1 MEVRRMQFGGRKTVH
16 SKPITMVFLRFV
28 GLYTA
33 GALFWL
39 FAAVMI
45 FYILDAAG
53 EVLPANHMEIQL
65 NASADDIRSASEVTE
80 ELMPEG
86 CSYGV
91 YADTGNWLYGTFPK
105 EEQGQAWEHYE
116 TSSIYAPG
124 KGYYRFFVRDAK
136 EICIVKY
143 KIMTRFRN
151 PYLSRILPR
160 PDLLMVVSFVVLFL
174 LHTAV
179 VSRYFGKYMRTR
191 LRILR
196 EVTEKIRCEDLEFA
210 EEHSELR
217 EVDNVLRSL
226 YQMKE
231 ALKESLYRQW
241 DMEKDKE
248 EQIAALA
255 HDIKTPL
262 TIIRGNAE
270 LLDEGEMGEDE
281 KAYNKDILQSV
292 SMMEGYLT
300 MLNEILTE
308 DVKKGTFGP
317 QEEGIPQNHDTEI
330 STESLADEFMEQ
342 ARLLSSARQ
351 YPVIFHRKELHGR
364 IRCSMTQILRAFHN
378 ILSNAMDYGPPEGKI
393 DVWLEMRHEDRGTG
407 KIWDG
412 RGDEQGKEK
421 EYLTVVIIDEG
432 PGFTA
437 QDLKHATEQ
446 FYQGDKSR
454 NSKTHYGI
462 GLHTAEKF
470 AEAQGGY
477 LVIENMQARG
487 GKVSMYVC
495 LCPEIG

>member
-1 MEVRRMQFGGRKTVH
+1 MWNGKSDRKKTI
-16 SKPITMVFLRFV
+16 SSVFFRYACV
-28 GLYTA
+28 YTA
-33 GALFWL
+33 GVLFLVAIL
-39 FAAVMI
+39 FLI
-45 FYILDAAG
+45 WYILDETG
-53 EVLPANHMEIQL
+53 EVLPANHMEISL
-65 NASADDIRSASEVTE
+65 NESADEIRKASEVTE
-80 ELMPEG
+80 ELLPEG
-86 CSYGV
+86 CTYGV
-91 YADTGNWLYGTFPK
+91 YRADGSWRYGTFPTQ
-105 EEQGQAWEHYE
+105 EIRQAWENYE
-116 TSSIYAPG
+116 QRDIYTRG
-124 KGYYRFFVRDAK
+124 RGYYRFFQRDSG
-136 EICIVKY
+136 EVCIVKY
-143 KIMTRFRN
+143 EIATRFRN
-151 PYLSRILPR
+151 RSLEKFLPDPDVLLVLSFI
-160 PDLLMVVSFVVLFL
+160 VLFL
-174 LHTAV
+174 VYTVLM
-179 VSRYFGKYMRTR
+179 SRRFGKYMRAR
-191 LRILR
+191 LQILNEATERIR
-196 EVTEKIRCEDLEFA
+196 RQDLEFA

-292 SMMEGYLT
+292 SMMEGYLA

-393 DVWLEMRHEDRGTG
+393 DVWLEMRHEDRRTG

-470 AEAQGGY
+470 AEAQGGH